1 MAITVILPKLG
12 LTMKKGKIVD
22 WLKQEE
28 DSVNQG
34 EYLLE
39 IVTEKTNVKIESP
52 GSGVVYRILA
62 GKGMQVPVN
71 APVAVLAE
79 AGDDEELLQK
89 TAAGAQAALD
99 EALAGIPGAGRQ
111 SKEFPPAAP
120 SAASAR
126 KLSVSPR
133 AARLAEKEGVDLG
146 LVEGTGPGGRIVEKD
161 IVTYLE
167 DLARD
172 RETET
177 IPMEGMRRVIAERMS
192 ESSRNAARVTVL
204 QEVDVTVLQH
214 LRRRINDS
222 TGSEGVKISFTDML
236 IRIVAKALR
245 EHKTMNARVYGDRI
259 ELVNAVNIGV
269 AVDIEGGLVVPVLHN
284 AHRLSLENISWR
296 VRDLA
301 GRARTAD
308 LEPEELQG
316 GTFTLSNLGMFGAEG
331 FTPIINPPETA
342 ILGVGRIVEKP
353 ALAGDNLLRKSM
365 VTLSLSFDHRAVDG
379 GPAARFLERI
389 KKLVE
394 DPYQLFGLPG
404 KKGSTP
410 YRAVGGH
417 HTPNQIYSRFK
428 KGMSG
433 LMDSAPDMVMGF
445 SALTEGVFFDDGE
458 LSQLN
463 KELIAVAVS
472 VYMKCEY
479 CITAHIYKA
488 LEAGATPAQVLEA
501 AGVAV
506 FFGGGA
512 AMAYTATL
520 VQECIEAFT

>member
-1 MAITVILPKLG
+1 MAITVTLPKLG

-22 WLKQEE
+22 WLKQEGE
-28 DSVNQG
+28 SVNQG
-34 EYLLE
+34 EPLLE
-39 IVTEKTNVKIESP
+39 IVTEKTNVQIESP
-52 GSGVVYRILA
+52 GTGVVHKILA

-71 APVAVLAE
+71 APVGVLAE
-79 AGDDEELLQK
+79 AGDEQDLLEK
-89 TAAGAQAALD
+89 TVAEAQAAL
-99 EALAGIPGAGRQ
+99 EQALGGMSGGGKQSGAT
-111 SKEFPPAAP
+111 PAAAAPAAP
-120 SAASAR
+120 AR

-133 AARLAEKEGVDLG
+133 AAKLAEKEGVDLG

-161 IVTYLE
+161 IVAYLE

-172 RETET
+172 RVTET
-177 IPMEGMRRVIAERMS
+177 IPMEGMRKVIAERMS
-192 ESSRNAARVTVL
+192 ESSRNAARVTIM
-204 QEVDVTVLQH
+204 QEVDVTLLQH
-214 LRRRINDS
+214 WRRKINES
-222 TGSEGVKISFTDML
+222 GGSGGVKISFTDML
-236 IRIVAKALR
+236 IRILAKALR
-245 EHKTMNARVYGDRI
+245 EHRIMNARVYGDRI

-284 AHRLSLENISWR
+284 AHRLSLENIFWK

-301 GRARTAD
+301 GRARSAD

-342 ILGVGRIVEKP
+342 ILGVGRIVDKP
-353 ALAGDNLLRKSM
+353 ALGGDTLLRKSM

-379 GPAARFLERI
+379 GPAARFLERV
-389 KKLVE
+389 KELVE
-394 DPYQLFGLPG
+394 SPDQLFGRPG
-404 KKGSTP
+404 EKVTSP
-410 YRAVGGH
+410 YQALGGH
-417 HTPNQIYSRFK
+417 GSPQEIHQRFK

-445 SALTEGVFFDDGE
+445 SALTEGIFFDDGE
-458 LSQLN
+458 ISQLN
-463 KELIAVAVS
+463 KELIAVAIS

-488 LEAGATPAQVLEA
+488 LEAGATPEQILEA